1 MPGLFQIGYETF
13 HKQLYPINN
22 VISRTSTSGI
32 MSINK
37 TSKLLRYEI
46 MCLKSDGAPIL
57 RSLNSI
63 MILVY
68 RFTDDIISPVVNQ
81 RDL

>member
-13 HKQLYPINN
+13 HKQLHPINN

-68 RFTDDIISPVVNQ
+68 RFSDDIISPVVNQ

>member
-37 TSKLLRYEI
+37 TTKLLRYEI
-46 MCLKSDGAPIL
+46 MCLKRDGAPIL

-63 MILVY
+63 MKI
-68 RFTDDIISPVVNQ
+68 RFKFNYDIISPVVNQ
-81 RDL
+81 RYI

>member
-37 TSKLLRYEI
+37 TSKLLRHEI

-57 RSLNSI
+57 RRFNSI
-63 MILVY
+63 MQLL
-68 RFTDDIISPVVNQ
+68 FKFNDDIISPVVNQ